1 PNMSPRKM
9 SRHRKRLSQKNHKQP
24 TRRRITSLPVHHRHH
39 PRARRVIRRR
49 LLIHLLAM
57 APRLRQEMAVAM
69 EIMARPLVVAT
80 ELVET
85 PGNRATPTVETL
97 VVTPEP
103 TLVRILLETS

>member
-1 PNMSPRKM
+1 SNTPRTI
-9 SRHRKRLSQKNHKQP
+9 SQHPKSIIQNNHKHP
-24 TRRRITSLPVHHRHH
+24 PLRLITTLPFHPRHH

>member
-1 PNMSPRKM
+1 MSPRKM
-9 SRHRKRLSQKNHKQP
+9 SRHRQRLIQKNHIQP
-24 TRRRITSLPVHHRHH
+24 TRHRITRHPVHHRHH
-39 PRARRVIRRR
+39 PRARGVIPRRR
-49 LLIHLLAM
+49 RIHLLAM
-57 APRLRQEMAVAM
+57 EPRLREEMAVGMA
-69 EIMARPLVVAT
+69 IMARTLVGAT